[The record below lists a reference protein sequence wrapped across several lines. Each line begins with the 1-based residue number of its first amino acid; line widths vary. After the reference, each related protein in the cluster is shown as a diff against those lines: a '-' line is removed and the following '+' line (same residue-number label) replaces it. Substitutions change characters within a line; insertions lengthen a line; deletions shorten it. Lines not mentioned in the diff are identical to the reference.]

1 MMPASDEFGT
11 AIDQPQ
17 HANMHTHTMDQS
29 SFVILMAFIFQVDLS
44 RTKPIIYPNA
54 SSFCIIFRIGLI
66 WFSVVFKIGLCQTVL
81 FLQSVRSFSSST
93 QRNVRNQITIIIIN
107 TNIIHCHL
115 TQIHCNKNQFQR
127 ILINLNVFNEW
138 NFNEFYLLVRNCI
151 LDNIFLSDF
160 VVLFYFFL
168 TLKRLNMN
176 SIDITTISNYLHFIG
191 KFCRKFENKIYLF
204 IWEKRST
211 V

>member
-66 WFSVVFKIGLCQTVL
+66 WFSVAFKIGLCQTVL

-127 ILINLNVFNEW
+127 ILINLNV
-138 NFNEFYLLVRNCI
+138 FNEFYLLVRNCI